1 MFCLRSATRNSPDGA
16 NDRDGW
22 KTPIDVVRCANIFDR
37 MRVKEKIKRIDY
49 VLVHSKK
56 TPDEETDP
64 DEKKVLQRRIKL
76 RHRFEAAL
84 VDEKIEIQADS
95 YGEKDYLKLHVP
107 FERLCKEAEHV
118 KLDMPL
124 HGVSRHI
131 FFTS

>member
-1 MFCLRSATRNSPDGA
+1 M
-16 NDRDGW
+16 
-22 KTPIDVVRCANIFDR
+22 
-37 MRVKEKIKRIDY
+37 KEKIKRIDY